1 MRVVLAA
8 CLLAKAT
15 AHLPIWEPE
24 RLHPLYARGGGGG
37 GDYSLAHPLDLTDV
51 GAETSVVIETY
62 LAPSRPWDG
71 RGRRRDVDWMV
82 VNKSTASPETLFG
95 FATTPACRETA
106 HVTPSLTLIG
116 PALPGGD
123 PHGAGLP
130 YPLPPGYAALTARE
144 DPRASPAG
152 APSRS
157 IFTYGNASAWWMP
170 PGYEN
175 RCLDAANAPPAGC
188 DYSYAI
194 NVNVTRPGL
203 YYWAVWG
210 PRRGQA
216 VSVVLGFRERL
227 DLILAAVPEQPP
239 SNKVGLRARCTPPA
253 AGAYPVIS
261 A

>member
-1 MRVVLAA
+1 MRVILVCAATVLVEG
-8 CLLAKAT
+8 
-15 AHLPIWEPE
+15 HLPIWEPE
-24 RLHPLYARGGGGG
+24 RLHPMYARGGSGA

-51 GAETSVVIETY
+51 GGETSVVIETL
-62 LAPSRPWDG
+62 LAPTN
-71 RGRRRDVDWMV
+71 RGRRDVDWMV
-82 VNKSTASPETLFG
+82 YNKTTAAPETLFG
-95 FATTPACRETA
+95 FATTPACRENA
-106 HVTPSLTLIG
+106 HVTPSLTLAG

-123 PHGAGLP
+123 RHGAGLP
-130 YPLPPGYAALTARE
+130 FPLPPGYAALTARE
-144 DPRASPAG
+144 DPDA
-152 APSRS
+152 APGVPRS

-170 PGYEN
+170 PTYEN
-175 RCLDAANAPPAGC
+175 RCLDAANSRPPHC
-188 DYSYAI
+188 SYSYAV

-210 PRRGQA
+210 PRGRRPQA

-239 SNKVGLRARCTPPA
+239 SNKVGLRGRCTPPV